1 MQYSPKNH
9 VIYSN
14 RSMCYGRLGKYA
26 VRRCAQ
32 SCGFTLNSPLIPP
45 CMSGPSPLLCNPQD
59 ALADAKTVVA
69 MMPTWAKGFA
79 RLAAAHEALGHDAE
93 AVAAYDK
100 AKWLAGA
107 HDNDPAGEAEYEA
120 ASVALRKR
128 VAHAGYA
135 EDAVNRGMGY

>member
-1 MQYSPKNH
+1 MTRRLFGSIAAVLPSLNTH
-9 VIYSN
+9 VTPA
-14 RSMCYGRLGKYA
+14 LFK
-26 VRRCAQ
+26 CAQ
-32 SCGFTLNSPLIPP
+32 
-45 CMSGPSPLLCNPQD
+45 QD